1 VYLIRREPSNVV
13 SLVYAAR
20 PHLPPAGPSGVG
32 SLLMQFR
39 GGIDEDYMKSLLE
52 GGAVMRR
59 VEVQGQL
66 GFWIEGV
73 HVLRYIGP
81 DRRQREEPAR
91 LVGQRPRVAAR

>member
-1 VYLIRREPSNVV
+1 
-13 SLVYAAR
+13 
-20 PHLPPAGPSGVG
+20 
-32 SLLMQFR
+32 MQFR

-91 LVGQRPRVAAR
+91 LVGNVLVWQRGDLLLRLETGGPMEEALLVAASVR